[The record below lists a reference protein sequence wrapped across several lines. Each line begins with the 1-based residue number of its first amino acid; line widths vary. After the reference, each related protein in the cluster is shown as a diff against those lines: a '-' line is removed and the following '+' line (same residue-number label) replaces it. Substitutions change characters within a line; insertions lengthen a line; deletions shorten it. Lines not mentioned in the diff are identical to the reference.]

1 MYRGTYFQAI
11 LLGLVSFTQP
21 GIWTAIMSLG
31 GGGQAEPYVVNA
43 SNAITYGI
51 MFACAPVSSV
61 VGDIVGV
68 KWVVVFGTLGY
79 APYSAALYCNSVWGT
94 QWFLMFG
101 AVTCGF
107 SAAALWQGE
116 GTIAVAYPEMS
127 RRGRCISI
135 WLTLNKLG
143 SIIASSIQLGINK
156 SANSTGSIS
165 PRTYL
170 VLVGLQC
177 LGLPLSLLISSPH
190 KLVRTDGQKPRFANP
205 NRTWRSE
212 LRGFIHQFR
221 RKEVVLLVPAF
232 IASQWGLTYQG
243 NYLATYYTVRAR
255 TLASFTI
262 SIIGCIANLLT
273 GWWLD
278 TKRVSRSF
286 QGRSLWYFVLGLF
299 TVVWI
304 WNLVIQ
310 ARWDDKPPMPIDWSD
325 RKYGEG
331 LVVFVLYHVA
341 YETLSIWL
349 FWALGT
355 FDVEADSVSLSMGL
369 LRAGESLGSALSYA
383 VGATRDTSLMANLI
397 ISVVM
402 FYVSAP
408 FTDWSSHLIQDR
420 LPNEC
425 PSDSTIEDI
434 EQWQETE
441 AKQVN
446 LEPSRKN

>member
-1 MYRGTYFQAI
+1 M
-11 LLGLVSFTQP
+11 
-21 GIWTAIMSLG
+21 
-31 GGGQAEPYVVNA
+31 
-43 SNAITYGI
+43 
-51 MFACAPVSSV
+51 
-61 VGDIVGV
+61 

-79 APYSAALYCNSVWGT
+79 APHSAALYCNSVWGT

-156 SANSTGSIS
+156 NANSTGSIS

-299 TVVWI
+299 TLVWI
-304 WNLVIQ
+304 WNWVIQ

-325 RKYGEG
+325 RKYDEG
-331 LVVFVLYHVA
+331 IVVFVLYRVA
-341 YETLSIWL
+341 YETLSTWL

-355 FDVEADSVSLSMGL
+355 FDLEADSVSLSMGL

-397 ISVVM
+397 ISVAI
-402 FYVSAP
+402 FYTA
-408 FTDWSSHLIQDR
+408 
-420 LPNEC
+420 
-425 PSDSTIEDI
+425 
-434 EQWQETE
+434 
-441 AKQVN
+441 
-446 LEPSRKN
+446 